1 MRLSTHYS
9 NNDNYIGGQKRE
21 QDPVYS
27 IQGHFIYSFRGGV
40 WGAIDGTYFRGGR
53 TKTDGI
59 KRDDS
64 QENTRVGATLALPVN
79 RHNSIKLYAS
89 SGVATRTGGD
99 FNTIGAGWQFRCG
112 GGL

>member
-40 WGAIDGTYFRGGR
+40 WGAIDGTYFQGGR

-99 FNTIGAGWQFRCG
+99 FNTIGAAWQFRCG